1 MRSVASQIC
10 KDGTPECIGRREHSY
25 HHIFSF
31 KDTLSCPFFRAII
44 FPINQSERKSH
55 QLKSKILAEDQHIL
69 VCYKPPGLAVQSGRI
84 GEPDM
89 VSELKNYLGGR
100 NPYLG
105 LVHRLDQPVSGILV
119 FAKTPQAAAKLSQ
132 QAAAHGEAQQGGKNQ
147 AGKQDKIGHQKK
159 TGNQKGNVA
168 QRPGK
173 DGLPSMEKGYMALVY
188 IGTGKEVVAANQE
201 PGQDKNQNEDGH
213 KIQDKEIKLVDY
225 LLRDAGHNTSGVVK
239 ADTKGAKRA
248 ELLYEVVEKSDR
260 QALVRI
266 RLLTGRHHQ
275 IRVQFANAG
284 LPLLGDARYGT
295 EESREYS
302 AEMGYGNICLCA
314 FSLSFYHP
322 VTGKRM
328 DFQLEELPWIRKN

>member
-1 MRSVASQIC
+1 M
-10 KDGTPECIGRREHSY
+10 
-25 HHIFSF
+25 
-31 KDTLSCPFFRAII
+31 
-44 FPINQSERKSH
+44 
-55 QLKSKILAEDQHIL
+55 KSKILAEDQHIL
-69 VCYKPPGLAVQSGRI
+69 VCYKPSGLAVQSGRI

-132 QAAAHGEAQQGGKNQ
+132 QAAAHGEAPQGGKNQ
-147 AGKQDKIGHQKK
+147 MGKQKK
-159 TGNQKGNVA
+159 NGNQK
-168 QRPGK
+168 PGK
-173 DGLPSMEKGYMALVY
+173 EAIPSMEKGYMALVY
-188 IGTGKEVVAANQE
+188 TGTKRDGTATEQIHQIQESVQE
-201 PGQDKNQNEDGH
+201 PGLDEERNE
-213 KIQDKEIKLVDY
+213 IRRKEIKLVDY
-225 LLRDAGHNTSGVVK
+225 LLRDAGQNTSRVVK
-239 ADTKGAKRA
+239 ADTKGARRA
-248 ELLYEVVEKSDR
+248 ELLYEVVEKKDR

-302 AEMGYGNICLCA
+302 AEKGYGNICLCA

-322 VTGKRM
+322 ATGKRM
-328 DFQLEELPWIRKN
+328 DFQLEELPWIKNN

>member
-1 MRSVASQIC
+1 M
-10 KDGTPECIGRREHSY
+10 
-25 HHIFSF
+25 
-31 KDTLSCPFFRAII
+31 
-44 FPINQSERKSH
+44 
-55 QLKSKILAEDQHIL
+55 KSKILAEDQHIL

-147 AGKQDKIGHQKK
+147 AGKQDKTGQQKK
-159 TGNQKGNVA
+159 TGNQKKTGKQKENDNQKENGNQKGIVV

-188 IGTGKEVVAANQE
+188 IGTGKEAAAANQE
-201 PGQDKNQNEDGH
+201 PGQDKNQDEEQH
-213 KIQDKEIKLVDY
+213 KIRDKEIKLVDY

-295 EESREYS
+295 EESRQYS

-322 VTGKRM
+322 VTGKKM
-328 DFQLEELPWIRKN
+328 DFQLEELPWSRKN